1 MSSSLRRKAVI
12 LAGGRGSRV
21 QHLLSGLPKPMAPTA
36 GRPFLEW
43 VVRFLGK
50 QGFTDITIS
59 TGFRSEIIAAHFSQ
73 LHLPGIDIR
82 CESELEP
89 CGTAGG
95 FVSAVGSRAAE
106 PDPWLVSNGDSLVL
120 ADLKPMLG
128 RLDSEAQA
136 VILGVHANDCSR
148 SGALKTD
155 SRGMLLEFS
164 EKRPGRGLINAGVYL
179 LAAGLLRRF
188 PSTRPLSFETDVFP
202 SLLAAGV
209 RIAVSSTK
217 APFLDIGTEETLPL
231 AGLLVEANREHFL

>member
-1 MSSSLRRKAVI
+1 MSSSVRRKAVI

-21 QHLLSGLPKPMAPTA
+21 QRLLPDMPKPMALTA
-36 GRPFLEW
+36 GKPFLEW

-59 TGFRSEIIAAHFSQ
+59 TGFRAEIIAAHFSQ
-73 LHLPGIDIR
+73 VHLPEIDIR
-82 CESELEP
+82 WESELEP

-95 FVSAVGSRAAE
+95 FVNAVGSRIAE
-106 PDPWLVSNGDSLVL
+106 SDPWLVANGDSLVL
-120 ADLKPMLG
+120 ADLKPMLDQ
-128 RLDSEAQA
+128 LDGETQA
-136 VILGVHANDCSR
+136 VILGLHAEDCSR
-148 SGALKTD
+148 FGALKTD
-155 SRGMLLEFS
+155 SRGTLLEFL

-179 LAAGLLRRF
+179 LAAGLLRQF

-209 RIAVSSTK
+209 RIAVSPTN

-231 AGLLVEANREHFL
+231 AGQFVTTNREHFL

>member
-1 MSSSLRRKAVI
+1 MSSRFRRKAVI
-12 LAGGRGSRV
+12 LAGGQGSRV
-21 QHLLSGLPKPMAPTA
+21 QRLLPGLPKPMALTA

-50 QGFTDITIS
+50 QGFADITIS

-82 CESELEP
+82 CEPELEP
-89 CGTAGG
+89 YGTAGG
-95 FVSAVGSRAAE
+95 FVNAVGSRIVE
-106 PDPWLVSNGDSLVL
+106 PGPWLVSNGDSLVL

-128 RLDSEAQA
+128 RLDSGAQA
-136 VILGVHANDCSR
+136 VILGLHVEDCSR
-148 SGALKTD
+148 FGTLKTD

-179 LAAGLLRRF
+179 LAAGLLRQF

-209 RIAVSSTK
+209 RIVVSSTN

-231 AGLLVEANREHFL
+231 ADQLVTTNREHFL